1 MKKALIFLLSST
13 LILSACG
20 NDDEKPS
27 KDNKPK
33 EETKKTKE
41 DKNKKPHLRKIKLK
55 SNLLSLILLNS
66 PQ

>member
-1 MKKALIFLLSST
+1 MKKVLFFLLSST

-41 DKNKKPHLRKIKLK
+41 DKKQKTASKENLTEEQSAE
-55 SNLLSLILLNS
+55 SNTIEQ
-66 PQ
+66 P